1 MRSSPPF
8 ARGRAVSIALAMT
21 AAMTAE
27 PARAQLGSDAPVV
40 FLEKAY
46 FSLLSPT
53 GKNLLFEGQ
62 PTVHYFLRNHL
73 ADQVWQR
80 DGGVQ
85 WTLPVSAVF
94 QVRMTDTTSQPVRT
108 PSYRI
113 RPLYVQVLKLLRP
126 ADRTVY
132 RLMGV
137 SGGFTHFSNGQAGC
151 TYRGFTRDA
160 AGTCIVSDAPLAAQR
175 RTNTIDGDFSTS
187 YWSLALHWRD
197 ARQKRAFAPMLWQYS
212 ISLEGQLH
220 PYDISPGGMNREQ
233 AETWGH
239 HEWVASGEY
248 ERRHDTPTPALRWL
262 LGPTLVSRAAV
273 THEQR
278 FGGPANVSLH
288 RTQYELST
296 VSDRAESVGAFIRYH
311 HGFDYYNIQYQDTR
325 PFWAFGLLWDVGRF
339 DHLNS
344 PAAP

>member
-1 MRSSPPF
+1 M
-8 ARGRAVSIALAMT
+8 ALAL
-21 AAMTAE
+21 AATTIGA
-27 PARAQLGSDAPVV
+27 PARAQPGSDAPVV

-62 PTVHYFLRNHL
+62 PTVHYFLRNTL

-80 DGGVQ
+80 DGGFQ

-94 QVRMTDTTSQPVRT
+94 QVRMTDTTSEPVRT

-113 RPLYVQVLKLLRP
+113 RPLYAQLLWLQRP
-126 ADRTVY
+126 SDRTVY
-132 RLMGV
+132 RLFGV

-151 TYRGFTRDA
+151 TYLGFARNA
-160 AGTCIVSDAPLAAQR
+160 AGDCVVSNGPLAALRQA
-175 RTNTIDGDFSTS
+175 NTVDGDFSTS
-187 YWSLALHWRD
+187 YWSLAAHWRD
-197 ARQKRAFAPMLWQYS
+197 ARQRRAFEPMVWQYS

-239 HEWVASGEY
+239 HEWLASAEY
-248 ERRHDTPTPALRWL
+248 ERRHATWSALRWL
-262 LGPTLVSRAAV
+262 LGSTLVSRAAV
-273 THEQR
+273 AHEHR
-278 FGGPANVSLH
+278 FGGPASVTLD
-288 RTQYELST
+288 RTQYELSI
-296 VSDRAESVGAFIRYH
+296 VSDRAESVGAFLRYH
-311 HGFDYYNIQYQDTR
+311 RGFDYYNIQYQNTR
-325 PFWAFGLLWDVGRF
+325 PFWAFGLLWDVARF
-339 DHLNS
+339 DRLNS